1 MKRVI
6 AVLLAALI
14 LCTAAVVPACAEA
27 QDNETTIVIA
37 RKDGKT
43 ELTPSQTE
51 SCFWEYPTLTAG
63 QHRSDGVLWLDNRTG
78 KNTTVTITDFHLP
91 TDNAAAMEY
100 LKALHLTVTADGK
113 TMYDGAYD
121 QAGSLSVAVD
131 VPKGE
136 KKSVQFELGCD
147 FTYTGES
154 TLGGDVIYGA
164 YTVEYRGLDLF
175 SSWIFYTVAGVLLV
189 VVIAIVITV
198 KKNKK
203 SA

>member
-1 MKRVI
+1 MKRAI

-14 LCTAAVVPACAEA
+14 LCLTAVVPACAEA
-27 QDNETTIVIA
+27 SDNETTIVIT

-113 TMYDGAYD
+113 TVYDGAYD